1 MSQHAHASDR
11 NAIYRRLMVRNRV
24 VALLRIGVP
33 ALGAVVL
40 AILASQIY
48 LSSLGG
54 QFGIGQITVS
64 RESISVE
71 APEYAGML
79 EDGSAYR
86 VWAQSARAGL
96 TTSDII
102 ELSNAAL
109 SVTRSNGVVVTAEA
123 PLAELDTTNEN
134 VIIDGIAHIG
144 DSTGVK
150 GTLYQS
156 VFDWVAQ
163 RLTSKGA
170 VKIDYPDG
178 TELEAVGMTYDA
190 AAMIWTFTN
199 ATVTLPSTPGADTP

>member
-11 NAIYRRLMVRNRV
+11 HATYRRLLQRNRFV
-24 VALLRIGVP
+24 GLLRIGVP
-33 ALGAVVL
+33 ALGVLVL
-40 AILASQIY
+40 AVLAGQIY
-48 LSSLGG
+48 LSSLSG

-64 RESISVE
+64 DNSISVE
-71 APEYAGML
+71 APEYAGTL
-79 EDGSAYR
+79 DDGSAYR

-96 TTSDII
+96 ATSDII
-102 ELSNAAL
+102 ELNAAAL
-109 SVTRSNGVVVTAEA
+109 TVTRTNGVVINAEA
-123 PLAELDTTNEN
+123 RSAKLDTTNEN
-134 VIIDGIAHIG
+134 VIVDGISHIA
-144 DSTGVK
+144 DSTGIS

-190 AAMIWTFTN
+190 AAMVWTFTN
-199 ATVTLPSTPGADTP
+199 ATVTLPSTPGADNP

>member
-11 NAIYRRLMVRNRV
+11 NATYRRLMLRNRFV
-24 VALLRIGVP
+24 GVLRIGVP
-33 ALGAVVL
+33 ALGVVVL
-40 AILASQIY
+40 AMLAGQIY

-64 RESISVE
+64 DNSISVE

-96 TTSDII
+96 ATSDII
-102 ELSNAAL
+102 DLTDAAL
-109 SVTRSNGVVVTAEA
+109 SVTRANGVVVTADA
-123 PLAELDTTNEN
+123 PLAQLDTTNEN
-134 VIIDGIAHIG
+134 VIIDGVAHIG
-144 DSTGVK
+144 DSTGIS

-170 VKIDYPDG
+170 VSIDYPDG

-190 AAMIWTFTN
+190 AAMVWTFTN
-199 ATVTLPSTPGADTP
+199 ATVTLPSTPGATP